1 MRGGVLNLNEV
12 RAFVTVARAG
22 SVQTAARKLHMTQS
36 AVSRLV
42 QRLEA
47 DLGAILFDRLSK
59 PLSLTSDGRIAL
71 DHANRLLG
79 SAEAFAEALAPAG
92 APCGILRI
100 GTAHALAEVLVDRPL
115 DLLRTKFPDVTLQVC
130 VDWAAPLV
138 ERVENADIHAAVIT
152 LLTDAAPRTELPRR
166 LIGKDVVRI
175 IGGANFSSNHY
186 KTLGTMNAVGWAIQ
200 PRGCGYRYVLE
211 KALEDAGI
219 GPPNIIAEAFGKD
232 LHLSLVSRHRAFS
245 LMPASEIAKLPSN
258 RDIKT
263 FSCADLQAAIS
274 TWFVRGLQSGRMS
287 KPLDEIEKSLMAAD

>member
-92 APCGILRI
+92 APCGILR
-100 GTAHALAEVLVDRPL
+100 ALP
-115 DLLRTKFPDVTLQVC
+115 K
-130 VDWAAPLV
+130 
-138 ERVENADIHAAVIT
+138 
-152 LLTDAAPRTELPRR
+152 
-166 LIGKDVVRI
+166 
-175 IGGANFSSNHY
+175 
-186 KTLGTMNAVGWAIQ
+186 
-200 PRGCGYRYVLE
+200 
-211 KALEDAGI
+211 
-219 GPPNIIAEAFGKD
+219 
-232 LHLSLVSRHRAFS
+232 
-245 LMPASEIAKLPSN
+245 
-258 RDIKT
+258 
-263 FSCADLQAAIS
+263 SC
-274 TWFVRGLQSGRMS
+274 
-287 KPLDEIEKSLMAAD
+287 